1 MVTYPP
7 VRQDEDFSKLLFLGF
22 LVIIIGFIILFI
34 SSLYFMWQ
42 ASSGITGK
50 GEVGIGGCIV
60 VFFIPICFGAGSP
73 GLNNLVLILAIVMT
87 IIVLLVFLAFRSFIR

>member
-1 MVTYPP
+1 LTTYPP
-7 VRQDEDFSKLLFLGF
+7 MRQGEDFSKLLFLGF
-22 LVIIIGFIILFI
+22 LVIIIGFIILFA

-42 ASSGITGK
+42 ASSEAAGK

-73 GLNNLVLILAIVMT
+73 GLSNLALILAIIMT
-87 IIVLLVFLAFRSFIR
+87 IMALLIFLAFRSFIR